1 MTTKKKTLYE
11 ILGVA
16 PDASLDD
23 IKAAHKRLSDHL
35 LLGRSNLSQEELNFQ
50 RQVLDVALFTLSTP
64 LSRDDYDAKIA
75 APTPPVATI
84 KLPLKAGERSLSM
97 AAAVEKN
104 SQLSAALLA
113 NQTTSFDV
121 AATTVKSSVKSLKYI
136 FRFIAGFIVLL
147 VVIKWGVSSMTHRNP
162 AIGMAE
168 MMAAEGKMSSTE
180 EKLYLQEYYQKYGVR
195 PANKAEA
202 DLLDIERRRK
212 ENAEK
217 AAELERKKA
226 ADAEKKF
233 VEESRRIADEV
244 SANLQREEEK
254 ARYEAM
260 RKERQ
265 LAEEKRQQEQ
275 AERYRQ
281 EAEKRRIAEERRKL
295 GLR

>member
-1 MTTKKKTLYE
+1 MSTKKKTLYE

-16 PDASLDD
+16 PTASLDE
-23 IKAAHKRLSDHL
+23 IKAAHKRLSDRL
-35 LLGRSNLSQEELNFQ
+35 LMGRNNLSQEDLDFK
-50 RQVLDVALFTLSTP
+50 RQMLDVALFTLSTP

-75 APTPPVATI
+75 APLPPAPLI
-84 KLPLKAGERSLSM
+84 KLPAKVGEHSLKI

-104 SQLSAALLA
+104 SQLSTALLA

-121 AATTVKSSVKSLKYI
+121 AATTVKTSMKSLKYI

-147 VVIKWGVSSMTHRNP
+147 VVIKWGFSSMAHRNQ
-162 AIGMAE
+162 ALNTVEMAVAQE
-168 MMAAEGKMSSTE
+168 KMSSTE

-195 PANKAEA
+195 PASKAEA
-202 DLLDIERRRK
+202 DLLDVERRRK

-217 AAELERKKA
+217 AAELEKKKT

-233 VEESRRIADEV
+233 VEESREIAAEV

-254 ARYEAM
+254 ARYEAQ
-260 RKERQ
+260 RKEWQ

-275 AERYRQ
+275 AERDRQ
-281 EAEKRRIAEERRKL
+281 EAEKQRIAEERRKL
-295 GLR
+295 GLH